1 MASFNLVPPRKLAK
15 RKKEDEIKP
24 ISGLDIES
32 ILSRGGGSS
41 QRSEPK
47 RIKLEGRIG
56 SDDPAKD
63 FKKLIDDEE
72 NSWSPGNQTF
82 FALLICSL

>member
-1 MASFNLVPPRKLAK
+1 LAK
-15 RKKEDEIKP
+15 RKKEEEIKP

-32 ILSRGGGSS
+32 ILSRGGESS

-47 RIKLEGRIG
+47 RLKLEGRIG
-56 SDDPAKD
+56 SDNPAKD

-72 NSWSPGNQTF
+72 NSFSSGIKGF
-82 FALLICSL
+82 